1 MTDKIINTAALMAIT
16 TIAAGVLIAIWFG
29 IVGLKIA
36 ATGAVVFIAVW
47 ILNWWI
53 REEKRN
59 VKTENRRKE
68 I

>member
-1 MTDKIINTAALMAIT
+1 MTDKIINTVALMAIT
-16 TIAAGVLIAIWFG
+16 AIAAGILIVIWFG
-29 IVGLKIA
+29 VVGLKIA
-36 ATGAVVFIAVW
+36 ATGAVVFIAAW

>member
-1 MTDKIINTAALMAIT
+1 MTDKIINTVALMAIT
-16 TIAAGVLIAIWFG
+16 AIAAGILIAIWFG

-47 ILNWWI
+47 FLNWWI
-53 REEKRN
+53 GEKKRN

>member
-1 MTDKIINTAALMAIT
+1 MTDKVINAVALMAV
-16 TIAAGVLIAIWFG
+16 IAIVAGILVAIWFG
-29 IVGLKIA
+29 IVGLKVA

-59 VKTENRRKE
+59 AKTESRRKE

>member
-1 MTDKIINTAALMAIT
+1 MTDKIINTVALMAIT
-16 TIAAGVLIAIWFG
+16 AITAGILIAIWLG
-29 IVGLKIA
+29 VVGLKIA
-36 ATGAVVFIAVW
+36 ATGAVVFIAIW

-59 VKTENRRKE
+59 AKTESRRKE

>member
-1 MTDKIINTAALMAIT
+1 MTDKIINTVALMAIT
-16 TIAAGVLIAIWFG
+16 AIAAGILIAIWFG

-47 ILNWWI
+47 ILSWLI
-53 REEKRN
+53 REKKRN

>member
-1 MTDKIINTAALMAIT
+1 MTDKIINTVALMAIIA
-16 TIAAGVLIAIWFG
+16 IAAGILIAIWFG
-29 IVGLKIA
+29 IVGLKVA
-36 ATGAVVFIAVW
+36 ASGAVVFVAVW

-59 VKTENRRKE
+59 AKTQSRRKE

>member
-1 MTDKIINTAALMAIT
+1 MTDKIINTVALMAIT
-16 TIAAGVLIAIWFG
+16 AIAAGILIAIWFG

-36 ATGAVVFIAVW
+36 ATGAVVFIALW
-47 ILNWWI
+47 ILNWWN

-59 VKTENRRKE
+59 AKTESRRKE

>member
-1 MTDKIINTAALMAIT
+1 MTDKVINAVALMAIIA
-16 TIAAGVLIAIWFG
+16 IAAGILIAIWFG
-29 IVGLKIA
+29 IVGLKVA
-36 ATGAVVFIAVW
+36 ASGAVVFIAVW

-59 VKTENRRKE
+59 AKTQSRRKE

>member
-1 MTDKIINTAALMAIT
+1 MTDKIINTVALMAIT
-16 TIAAGVLIAIWFG
+16 AIAAGILIAIWFG
-29 IVGLKIA
+29 IVGLKIV

>member
-1 MTDKIINTAALMAIT
+1 MTDKIINTVALMAIT
-16 TIAAGVLIAIWFG
+16 AIAAGILIAIWFG

>member
-1 MTDKIINTAALMAIT
+1 MTDKIINTVALMAIT
-16 TIAAGVLIAIWFG
+16 AIAAGILIAIWFG
-29 IVGLKIA
+29 VVGLKIA

-59 VKTENRRKE
+59 AKTESRRKE

>member
-1 MTDKIINTAALMAIT
+1 MTDKIINTVALMAIT
-16 TIAAGVLIAIWFG
+16 AIAAGILITIWFG

-36 ATGAVVFIAVW
+36 ATGAVVFIAAW

-59 VKTENRRKE
+59 AKTESRRKE

>member
-1 MTDKIINTAALMAIT
+1 MTDKIINTVALMAVT
-16 TIAAGVLIAIWFG
+16 AIAAGILIAIWFG

-59 VKTENRRKE
+59 AKTENRRKE

>member
-1 MTDKIINTAALMAIT
+1 MTDKIINTVALMAIT

-59 VKTENRRKE
+59 AKTENRRKE

>member
-1 MTDKIINTAALMAIT
+1 MTDKIINTVALMAIT
-16 TIAAGVLIAIWFG
+16 AIAAGILITIWFG

>member
-1 MTDKIINTAALMAIT
+1 MTDKIINTVALMAIT

-36 ATGAVVFIAVW
+36 ATGAVLFIAVW

>member
-1 MTDKIINTAALMAIT
+1 MTDKIINTVALMAIT
-16 TIAAGVLIAIWFG
+16 AIAAGILIAIWFG
-29 IVGLKIA
+29 IVGLKIT

-59 VKTENRRKE
+59 AKTESRRKE

>member
-1 MTDKIINTAALMAIT
+1 MTDKIINTVALMAIT
-16 TIAAGVLIAIWFG
+16 AIAAGILIAIWFG

-36 ATGAVVFIAVW
+36 ASGAVVFVAAW

-53 REEKRN
+53 GEEKRN
-59 VKTENRRKE
+59 AKTKSRRKE